1 MGLISSTTITSDT
14 PTPKTYEYEMTL
26 KFKLT
31 SWDKPLDTELGVAL
45 SRILRDWNDGRYP
58 FDVEMIQRGLHQC
71 LKQAAYQVVQ
81 KAMQE
86 KHGNEMIES
95 ADGRSQTAKWYLESQ
110 KVKIE
115 APYMSSEPE
124 VKIERTLTKEEV
136 RARIGK
142 WCGCDKETERILGM
156 SDEELST

>member
-1 MGLISSTTITSDT
+1 MELISSTSITSDT
-14 PTPKTYEYEMTL
+14 PVPKMYEYEMTL

-45 SRILRDWNDGRYP
+45 GRILRDWDEGRYP

-86 KHGNEMIES
+86 KHGNELIES
-95 ADGRSQTAKWYLESQ
+95 ADGRSRTAKWYLESQ
-110 KVKIE
+110 K
-115 APYMSSEPE
+115 APLDQPDISCEP
-124 VKIERTLTKEEV
+124 TV
-136 RARIGK
+136 RITRLPGPSNK
-142 WCGCDKETERILGM
+142 G
-156 SDEELST
+156 